1 MNSQVSSTF
10 ANWPGLV
17 VTSEVASRSIRVMPQ
32 RSMNFPDHLRAHGDQ
47 RMPKVDFASLV
58 EMLDEVGLN
67 GRGGAGFPTAKKLA
81 SMASYVG
88 KAVVVA
94 NGSESEPLAHKDES
108 LLIHQPHLVLEGISI
123 VAGALGAQ
131 KAYLMA
137 KTKNQMVVSAVEA
150 ALRER
155 RKLKLDKVPVTP
167 RIADAGYTSGVET
180 SIIQQLNGKGPKPAF
195 FPDRPI
201 VTGVSKKPTFI
212 SNVETYATIAL
223 IGRAGASFYRSMGVP
238 GGPFGSQLLT
248 VVSQNGSYLVVEA
261 EVGTPLSEIISLA
274 QVDVSAASS
283 VLMGGYFGQIVKPE
297 SVIDLKLN
305 QPEMKKLG
313 LGVGAGIIGFSNSCP
328 ILEAS
333 GIVAYLASQTAGQ
346 CGPCFLGLPAL
357 AKEVGRLAHGA
368 TMPKGVEEIGRL
380 ADQIVGRGG
389 CAMPDGA
396 VIIARSIMRNFPDEV
411 RLHESG
417 RCSFPKGRA
426 NFFGTKYER
435 LRLN

>member
-1 MNSQVSSTF
+1 MNSQVSTSFT
-10 ANWPGLV
+10 NWPGLV
-17 VTSEVASRSIRVMPQ
+17 VSPEQLAGSFRVMPQ
-32 RSMNFPDHLRAHGDQ
+32 RSLSFPDHLRAHGDL

-58 EMLDEVGLN
+58 EMLDEAGLN

-81 SMASYVG
+81 SMAPYVG
-88 KAVVVA
+88 RSIVVA
-94 NGSESEPLAHKDES
+94 NGSESEPLAYKDES
-108 LLIHQPHLVLEGISI
+108 LLIHQPHLVLEGVAI
-123 VAGALGAQ
+123 VVGALGAS

-155 RKLKLDKVPVTP
+155 RKLRLDKVPVAP
-167 RIADAGYTSGVET
+167 RVADPGYTSGVET
-180 SIIQQLNGKGPKPAF
+180 SIIQQLNGKGPKPAY

-201 VTGVSKKPTFI
+201 ATGVSKKPTFI

-223 IGRAGASFYRSMGVP
+223 IARSGPSFYRSMGVQ
-238 GGPFGSQLLT
+238 GGPYGSQLLT
-248 VVSQNGSYLVVEA
+248 VVSHNGAYIVVEA
-261 EVGTPLSEIISLA
+261 EVGTPISEIVNYA
-274 QVDVSAASS
+274 QIDIRGASS
-283 VLMGGYFGQIVKPE
+283 VLMGGYFGQIVQPDRI
-297 SVIDLKLN
+297 VDLKLN
-305 QPEMKKLG
+305 PPEMKRLG
-313 LGVGAGIIGFSNSCP
+313 LGVGAGIIGFSSACP
-328 ILEAS
+328 LVEAS

-357 AKEVGRLAHGA
+357 AKEIGRLAHGA
-368 TMPKGVEEIGRL
+368 ALSKGVEEIGRL

-396 VIIARSIMRNFPDEV
+396 IFITRSIMKNFADEV

-417 RCSFPKGRA
+417 RCSYAKGRP